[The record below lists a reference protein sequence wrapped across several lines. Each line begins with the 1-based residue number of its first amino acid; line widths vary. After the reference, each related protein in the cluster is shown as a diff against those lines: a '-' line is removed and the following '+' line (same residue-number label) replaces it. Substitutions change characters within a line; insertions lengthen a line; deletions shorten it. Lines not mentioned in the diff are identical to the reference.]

1 MKRFHIALAVADLD
15 ASIKDYSARL
25 GQPPQVIVD
34 DAYALWRTE
43 LLNFSIRREPGQA
56 GKLCRMGFLD
66 DETHDVT
73 RDTDVNGIPWERFST
88 LAHDLRVATAYGV
101 PRYAPG
107 DDELIR
113 N

>member
-1 MKRFHIALAVADLD
+1 
-15 ASIKDYSARL
+15 
-25 GQPPQVIVD
+25 
-34 DAYALWRTE
+34 
-43 LLNFSIRREPGQA
+43 
-56 GKLCRMGFLD
+56 MGFLD

-88 LAHDLRVATAYGV
+88 LAHDLRVATTYGV
-101 PRYAPG
+101 PRYTPL